1 MMTLQQKIK
10 QNEIFF
16 MNVISTLNEN
26 GIYGFP
32 NAGSMFIKKDGKL
45 AGTVKDLETV
55 KHLVS
60 PEFFHKYFITRNNQ

>member
-1 MMTLQQKIK
+1 MTLEQKIK

-26 GIYGFP
+26 GVYGFP

-45 AGTVKDLETV
+45 SGTVKDLETV

-60 PEFFHKYFITRNNQ
+60 TEFFLRYFTTRNNE

>member
-1 MMTLQQKIK
+1 MTLEQKIK

-16 MNVISTLNEN
+16 INVISTLNEN
-26 GIYGFP
+26 GVYGFP

-45 AGTVKDLETV
+45 SGTVKDLETV

-60 PEFFHKYFITRNNQ
+60 PEFFQRYFTTHNNQ

>member
-1 MMTLQQKIK
+1 MTLEQKIK

-16 MNVISTLNEN
+16 KNVISTLNEN
-26 GIYGFP
+26 GVYGFP

-45 AGTVKDLETV
+45 SGTVKDLETV

-60 PEFFHKYFITRNNQ
+60 PEFFQRYFTTRNNQ